1 MNIFLYLCK
10 KLDLIVM
17 SDNKPL
23 SPLDAKIQDL
33 AKQLLSC
40 NQETMYDLYD
50 FYQDKEKKSR
60 AKYFLKDTSLKEV
73 FDEIRTLLK
82 NHKQDRDQIIMKML
96 TLLNML
102 QYGTACDLKNTEC
115 GIYIDEAGNVVDDD
129 TSQYEIVGEVHYIP
143 NPDEAETVI
152 ALYRL
157 KIIIKYLEREYD
169 KLLDNIE
176 ETTIV
181 NETEFTTNSD
191 IVKEFIQNWIYSKKR
206 EEFRTILYKLHD
218 EGYITS
224 NPNGAYTWNKKLNEY
239 TYLVI
244 LLEENKILK
253 SRGTDD
259 QITPWE
265 ELNKVFKHKFTA
277 YRATYKNQTNN
288 KEIPNTSES
297 LEIIVENSQKS

>member
-1 MNIFLYLCK
+1 MADNP
-10 KLDLIVM
+10 
-17 SDNKPL
+17 DNK
-23 SPLDAKIQDL
+23 SSLDAKIQDL

-50 FYQDKEKKSR
+50 FYIDKEKKSR

-143 NPDEAETVI
+143 NPDEAEEVI
-152 ALYRL
+152 ALHRL

-218 EGYITS
+218 KGYITS
-224 NPNGAYTWNKKLNEY
+224 NPNGAYTWNRRLNEY

-265 ELNKVFKHKFTA
+265 ELNKVFEHKFTA

-288 KEIPNTSES
+288 KEIPNTSEI